1 MFKIYHFTN
10 SFVSVEAKNSII
22 TCDPWVGK
30 TNDNGWFS
38 YPIKNTKEIEKKIFN
53 SNFVYI
59 SHLHCDHLD
68 FKTLKKFK
76 NKNLTFV
83 IKKFDNGVLKRRLK
97 KLTNKKIIEIEPFKK
112 KKINKDFS
120 IAIIPQIISNISNLP
135 DNIEYDLDTSIII
148 QSNQNKTIF
157 YNNVDNPININ
168 VLKKINNF
176 VKKNFKKNID
186 IFCCALGAASEFPQC
201 FLNIER
207 NKEKEKIINKSLSNL
222 QTYLKYLKP
231 KIFFPAGGAYAIYGK
246 FYKLNKY
253 IAQPSFSQIK
263 AKTASLK
270 TKICKIIGGGSIS
283 FENSKYIVNE
293 KIHNNDPGFE
303 KKFINQIKKLNYYYS
318 KKIRKIE
325 IKKLD
330 QIFINAKKNYLKI
343 LSYKKN
349 IKSKWSIDFKIYRNY
364 EINNN
369 CLIDKNK
376 SKFLKTYNLKNYYL
390 DSKNILKLEC
400 HIEYMLFK
408 SLLAGKFPWNTSLTG
423 STIMYK
429 RSPNKFNIDM
439 IFSLN
444 FLRV

>member
-120 IAIIPQIISNISNLP
+120 IAIIPQTISNTSNLP

-176 VKKNFKKNID
+176 VKKDFKKNID

-231 KIFFPAGGAYAIYGK
+231 KIFFPAGGTYAIYGK

-253 IAQPSFSQIK
+253 IAQPSFLQIK

-283 FENSKYIVNE
+283 FENSKYTVNE

-330 QIFINAKKNYLKI
+330 QIFINAKKNYLRI

-369 CLIDKNK
+369 CLIDKKK
-376 SKFLKTYNLKNYYL
+376 SKFLKTYNLKNYSL
-390 DSKNILKLEC
+390 SSKNILKLEC
-400 HIEYMLFK
+400 HIEYLLFK
-408 SLLAGKFPWNTSLTG
+408 SLLAGKFPWNTSLSG

-439 IFSLN
+439 ILSLN